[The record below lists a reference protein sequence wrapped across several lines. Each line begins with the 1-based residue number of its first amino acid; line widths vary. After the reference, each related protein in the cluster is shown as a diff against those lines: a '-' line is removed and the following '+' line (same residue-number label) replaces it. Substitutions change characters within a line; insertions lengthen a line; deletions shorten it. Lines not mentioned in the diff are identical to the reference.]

1 MTTSLVT
8 GGAGFMGSH
17 VAEHLVELGHRVI
30 VVDDLSGGFRDNVPA
45 GAEFVE
51 GSILDHR
58 LIDHLFE
65 QNSFDYVYHLAAY
78 AAEGLSHF
86 IKRFNYNNNLIGS
99 INLINAAVN
108 HNVKCFVF
116 TSSIAVYGAGQSPMS
131 EAMIPVP
138 EDSYGIAKLAVEQ
151 ELTKL
156 TDHPFK
162 VSLGEV
168 TLERALPAK
177 DLQTFSG
184 RLQALGFELLDDQRQ
199 KQIEKIK
206 NLLITLVQKGEME
219 EHFSLST
226 YLGRSLQKEYT
237 NISRLFSEVEGM
249 TIEQY
254 FILLKVEKVKE
265 WLVYDELTLGEI
277 AWKLGY
283 SSTAHLSAQFKKV
296 TGLTPSH
303 FKRTGNSHRTSL
315 DKIV

>member
-1 MTTSLVT
+1 
-8 GGAGFMGSH
+8 
-17 VAEHLVELGHRVI
+17 
-30 VVDDLSGGFRDNVPA
+30 
-45 GAEFVE
+45 
-51 GSILDHR
+51 
-58 LIDHLFE
+58 
-65 QNSFDYVYHLAAY
+65 
-78 AAEGLSHF
+78 
-86 IKRFNYNNNLIGS
+86 
-99 INLINAAVN
+99 
-108 HNVKCFVF
+108 
-116 TSSIAVYGAGQSPMS
+116 
-131 EAMIPVP
+131 
-138 EDSYGIAKLAVEQ
+138 VEQ

-156 TDHPFK
+156 TDQPFK

-206 NLLITLVQKGEME
+206 NLLVTLVQKGELE
-219 EHFSLST
+219 EHFSLSA

-237 NISRLFSEVEGM
+237 NISRLFSEVEGI

-265 WLVYDELTLGEI
+265 WLAYDELTLGEI

-283 SSTAHLSAQFKKV
+283 SSTAHLSAQFKKM

-303 FKRTGNSHRTSL
+303 FKKTGNSRRTSL